1 MEVYQ
6 VRVFLEVARY
16 LSFTEAADTLN
27 LTQPAVSAKIKSLE
41 SEIGTSLFHRLGR
54 KVQLT
59 EVGQFLFTE
68 GQKLI
73 DLENHLLKTI
83 EEIKQG
89 KLGQLKVGCT
99 TAIAEHWL
107 PEVLFRYRQQYPDIQ
122 TQCVVFDSAE
132 SLHRA
137 LTSNQIDLGVS
148 EIDLGDFAE
157 ISATA
162 IAPIHYA
169 LIVATNHPLTK
180 QKWLSLKELQKQRWV
195 VLPASSANRLVLE
208 SRLTELGRSLA
219 DFPQIETVDT
229 LSLVRT
235 YLTQGNYVGFASDLE
250 FKSER
255 QSRIL
260 TSIPL
265 QEFPLPG
272 NVFLLLP
279 QRLSQSVIPPSDRP
293 SRKSPSLNPIQK
305 FAALVQPAQTST
317 SELTA
322 ASPATEPSVRLRS
335 PSLITRSHQT
345 HHPETI
351 TIRIG
356 IQNATIPTVTGGLV
370 IQRLGLLEHFLPR
383 SGRYSSTQYQI
394 QWQDFSLGAPIIQG
408 LQSGQL
414 DIGLL
419 GDYPSLLSATSPLDS
434 PHPVSKTRLV
444 SFVSANP
451 DGSCNAVIVP
461 HESKLQS
468 VEDLRGRVI
477 AVPFSSSA
485 HGMVMRSLQAA
496 NLLSDVT
503 IAALDQAN
511 LNRPFQHP
519 TKLADGYAHF
529 APFHAI
535 ACQQGKFRYLL
546 DDDLSGLPA
555 FHAVVVSEVLAERH
569 PEIVIAYL
577 KALQA
582 AQYWCANTSAAL
594 PLISRWTQL
603 DAEIIVQL
611 LSSTFQKQQPGR
623 FFSEMTIRPDWIA
636 QHIAQ
641 LSLIPGN
648 ESLKAIDLNQWV
660 QPDLL
665 QTAKA
670 RL

>member
-6 VRVFLEVARY
+6 IRVFLEVARH
-16 LSFTEAADTLN
+16 LSFTEAADILN
-27 LTQPAVSAKIKSLE
+27 LTQPAVSAKIKALE
-41 SEIGTSLFHRLGR
+41 SEIGTSLFYRLGR
-54 KVQLT
+54 KIQLT
-59 EVGQFLFTE
+59 EVGRFLLAE
-68 GQKLI
+68 GQKMI
-73 DLENHLLKTI
+73 DLENNLLKTI

-99 TAIAEHWL
+99 TAIAEDWL
-107 PEVLFRYRQQYPDIQ
+107 PEVLFRYRQQHPDIQ
-122 TQCVVFDSAE
+122 TQCVVFESAE

-137 LTSNQIDLGVS
+137 LTSNQIDLGIS
-148 EIDLGDFAE
+148 EINLGEFAE

-180 QKWLSLKELQKQRWV
+180 QKWLSLKELQKQNWV
-195 VLPASSANRLVLE
+195 MLPASSTNRLILE
-208 SRLTELGRSLA
+208 SRLTELGLSIA
-219 DFPQIETVDT
+219 DFSQIETVDT

-250 FKSER
+250 FKAER

-279 QRLSQSVIPPSDRP
+279 QRLSQSAALPSDRS
-293 SRKSPSLNPIQK
+293 SRKALSLNPIQK
-305 FAALVQPAQTST
+305 FVALVQPAP
-317 SELTA
+317 
-322 ASPATEPSVRLRS
+322 ASPAADSPARETSVRLRS

-356 IQNATIPTVTGGLV
+356 MQNATIPTVTGGLV

-383 SGRYSSTQYQI
+383 NGRYSSTQYQI

-419 GDYPSLLSATSPLDS
+419 GDYPSLLSAVPPSGS
-434 PHPVSKTRLV
+434 PHPVTKTRLV

-461 HESKLQS
+461 HESKLNS
-468 VEDLRGRVI
+468 LEDLRGRVI

-519 TKLADGYAHF
+519 NKLADGYAHF

-535 ACQQGKFRYLL
+535 ACRQGKFRYLL

-555 FHAVVVSEVLAERH
+555 FHAVVVSEVLAEQH

-582 AQYWCANTSAAL
+582 AQYWCANTSSAL

-611 LSSTFQKQQPGR
+611 LSSTFQKQQPDR

-648 ESLKAIDLNQWV
+648 ENLKAIDLNQWI
-660 QPDLL
+660 QSDLL
-665 QTAKA
+665 QTAKSQI
-670 RL
+670 